1 MIATLDGSA
10 SEPARGPDSYLTVG
24 GMLLPAWALKLL
36 AFTLVL
42 PALIASIDALARARR
57 RHEPVARYFT
67 WLGFGAL
74 PLVLA
79 LVLAWLMSLVGLI
92 DDAPPA
98 PPDPRS
104 IGVDGTTLTALVVTA
119 LAVALAW
126 IGMRTWGVRSRSAA
140 AAPGAGCA
148 TSLVLS
154 AVVLAI
160 AVLNPFAALVLVP
173 AVHLWM
179 LATLTDARTRPSA
192 VMGLVG
198 LAPVV
203 FVVAFSLWRLGLS
216 PLAGAYYLLLL
227 VTGNQTGLLTTL
239 AGVVLLGVTVSV
251 GATLIARAR
260 TGEGAGPRRDRRPEE
275 PRPPIFGPGGHAGP
289 GALGGTTG
297 SAAKR

>member
-1 MIATLDGSA
+1 
-10 SEPARGPDSYLTVG
+10 VG
-24 GMLLPAWALKLL
+24 GTLLPAWALKLL
-36 AFTLVL
+36 AVTLVL

-57 RHEPVARYFT
+57 RHEPVARFFT

-92 DDAPPA
+92 DDATPA

-104 IGVDGTTLTALVVTA
+104 IGFDGTALSALVVTSFSI
-119 LAVALAW
+119 ALAW
-126 IGMRTWGVRSRSAA
+126 IGLRTWGIRSRAAA
-140 AAPGAGCA
+140 AAPGAACA
-148 TSLVLS
+148 ASLVLS
-154 AVVLAI
+154 AVALPI
-160 AVLNPFAALVLVP
+160 ALLNPFAALVLVP

-179 LATLTDARTRPSA
+179 LATLTDVRPRSAA
-192 VMGLVG
+192 VMAAIG

-203 FVVAFSLWRLGLS
+203 FVVAFNLWRLGLS

-227 VTGNQTGLLTTL
+227 VTGNETGLLTTL
-239 AGVVLLGVTVSV
+239 AGVILTGVTISV
-251 GATLIARAR
+251 AAIVIARAR
-260 TGEGAGPRRDRRPEE
+260 SGEGAGAGGNRRPEP

-289 GALGGTTG
+289 GALGGATG